1 MKNII
6 ALIILVVLLGSCN
19 NDAKIVSSPETQK
32 QSSTKISNNEI
43 NENVFSNEALNLSFS
58 YPKNWEV
65 QTDTINKVVYIMS
78 NSSSDDGFKEMIN
91 IMIGDSKELNLDDF
105 FSLNMT
111 VIDET
116 FEELSITEDPAD
128 VKINDRDYK
137 NVKYNYVV
145 QGYPL
150 TNHIFVT
157 MRESEVYIVSCSALQ
172 NTYDQYQDQFMSV
185 VNSIEIK

>member
-1 MKNII
+1 MRN
-6 ALIILVVLLGSCN
+6 LITPFITLVLLGSCSLDTKKVEISDN
-19 NDAKIVSSPETQK
+19 K
-32 QSSTKISNNEI
+32 QTISNNEI
-43 NENVFSNEALNLSFS
+43 NENVFSNESLNLSFS
-58 YPKNWEV
+58 FPKNWEV
-65 QTDTINKVVYIMS
+65 QTDTVNKVVYIMS
-78 NSSSDDGFKEMIN
+78 NSSSEDGFKEMIN
-91 IMIGDSKELNLDDF
+91 IMIGDSKELSLDDF

-137 NVKYNYVV
+137 KVKYNYVV

-150 TNHIFVT
+150 TNNIFVT
-157 MRESEVYIVSCSALQ
+157 MRNSEVYIVSCSSLQ

>member
-6 ALIILVVLLGSCN
+6 ASIILVVLLGSCN

-91 IMIGDSKELNLDDF
+91 IMIGAANTTAEILGKTQPDRPKLTTLTRKKVISVKVGASRLRVHKT
-105 FSLNMT
+105 NMSSAT
-111 VIDET
+111 
-116 FEELSITEDPAD
+116 SITS
-128 VKINDRDYK
+128 
-137 NVKYNYVV
+137 
-145 QGYPL
+145 GYSLVIFCTL
-150 TNHIFVT
+150 TCGKVLSRIGNPV
-157 MRESEVYIVSCSALQ
+157 R
-172 NTYDQYQDQFMSV
+172 
-185 VNSIEIK
+185 